1 MAVPASPNAA
11 SFSDI
16 QSTFGGSNPISLN
29 EYYVGGGLTR
39 SGIGV
44 HGPNIPSSGAIS
56 VDNFRGANNYFQD
69 WSTTINEGLITLGI
83 GYEAPSTVPLSPPNS
98 PQNFTGGGS
107 MGDYTPDQG
116 AMNGAYTIRYAAIT
130 QFTPKGQPP
139 NTSVSFHVTGP
150 STGLSNDD
158 LSAFKTLTWQNRSTL
173 SRSAASFSSAPNT
186 TYPQNGPFTGTIYQW
201 AWNNVPPSIL
211 PVPVTANSGQTF
223 SLTNA

>member
-1 MAVPASPNAA
+1 MAVPASPSAA

-56 VDNFRGANNYFQD
+56 VDNFRGTNNFFES
-69 WSTTINEGLITLGI
+69 WSTTINEGIVTLGI
-83 GYEAPSTVPLSPPNS
+83 GYNAPFSIPASPSPLPFP
-98 PQNFTGGGS
+98 GGGS

-116 AMNGAYTIRYAAIT
+116 AMNGAYTIGTASIL
-130 QFTPKGQPP
+130 QITPKGQP
-139 NTSVSFHVTGP
+139 TSTSAGFSVYGP

-158 LSAFKTLTWQNRSTL
+158 LSAFKTITWQNRTTL
-173 SRSAASFSSAPNT
+173 TRSDASFTSTPNT
-186 TYPQNGPFTGTIYQW
+186 AYPMGGPHSGTQYS
-201 AWNNVPPSIL
+201 WNWQGLPPSIL
-211 PVPVTANSGQTF
+211 PTPVTTNSGQTF
-223 SLTNA
+223 TLSNA

>member
-1 MAVPASPNAA
+1 MTVPASPSAA

-56 VDNFRGANNYFQD
+56 VDNFRGTNNYLQD
-69 WSTTINEGLITLGI
+69 WSTTINEGIVILGI
-83 GYEAPSTVPLSPPNS
+83 GYQAPSTVPGSPS
-98 PQNFTGGGS
+98 PIQFAGGGS

-116 AMNGAYTIRYAAIT
+116 AMNGIYTISSAALT
-130 QFTPKGQPP
+130 QVTPKGQPSQ
-139 NTSVSFHVTGP
+139 TAISFSVYGP
-150 STGLSNDD
+150 PGLSNDD

-173 SRSAASFSSAPNT
+173 SRSAATNFGSATNT
-186 TYPQNGPFTGTIYQW
+186 SVPQGGPYSGLIYTW
-201 AWNNVPPSIL
+201 SWSGLPPSIL
-211 PVPVTANSGQTF
+211 PTPVTTNSGQTF
-223 SLTNA
+223 TLSNA

>member
-1 MAVPASPNAA
+1 MAVPTGAA

-44 HGPNIPSSGAIS
+44 HGPLIPSSGAIS
-56 VDNFRGANNYFQD
+56 VDDFRGANNFLQD
-69 WSTTINEGLITLGI
+69 WSTTINEGIVILGI
-83 GYEAPSTVPLSPPNS
+83 GYSAPSTVPGPTPVD
-98 PQNFTGGGS
+98 FGGGGS

-116 AMNGAYTIRYAAIT
+116 AMNGVYTIGSASIT
-130 QFTPKGQPP
+130 QITPKGQPTA
-139 NTSVSFHVTGP
+139 TSAGLTVYGP

-158 LSAFKTLTWQNRSTL
+158 LSAFKTLTWQNRVTL
-173 SRSAASFSSAPNT
+173 SRSAATFT
-186 TYPQNGPFTGTIYQW
+186 TVANISYPQGGPFTGTEYRWSWSI
-201 AWNNVPPSIL
+201 PPSVL
-211 PVPVTANSGQTF
+211 PTPITTNSGQTF